1 MKFSDP
7 AEAKRGEVEAAITA
21 WRDKRDERL
30 ELDRQAAVKK
40 KEEDQLYGFLV
51 EVFKQQK
58 LEGMLIEGRVTG
70 LGSKKVSIVEDKEAL
85 MAHIRATGELELLQ
99 FRLSEPAVKERE
111 ENGES
116 VPGVGKME
124 VYSLFDRKS

>member
-1 MKFSDP
+1 MKLSDP

-21 WRDKRDERL
+21 WRDKRAERL

-116 VPGVGKME
+116 APGVGKME

>member
-1 MKFSDP
+1 MTFSDP

-21 WRDKRDERL
+21 WRDKRAERL
-30 ELDRQAAVKK
+30 ELDRQAAVRK

>member
-1 MKFSDP
+1 MTFSDP
-7 AEAKRGEVEAAITA
+7 AEAKRDEVEAAITA
-21 WRDKRDERL
+21 WRDKRAERL
-30 ELDRQAAVKK
+30 ELDRQAQVKK